1 MGDVSMARNISSV
14 LSAVGVLVFLHVRAV
29 VVTNGKTRKIP
40 PVALLPF
47 FHRRKLLT
55 GS

>member
-40 PVALLPF
+40 PCRFVAVFPPPKATY
-47 FHRRKLLT
+47 R
-55 GS
+55 